1 MLFREAALSRVT
13 LLQQMKSALKS
24 KSDHKMP
31 LEFFHDVLDEH
42 FTETDVIAQL
52 QTALNWGRYIGLF
65 TYDPESDT
73 LQLHETPQHSSED
86 VHAH

>member
-1 MLFREAALSRVT
+1 MLFRQAALSRVT
-13 LLQQMKSALKS
+13 LLQQMKSALES

-31 LEFFHDVLDEH
+31 LEFFHDILDEH

-73 LQLHETPQHSSED
+73 LHLHETRQHTSED